1 MILNADKLEGN
12 KMIIPSY
19 RSVNIAQALA
29 SIFLIVVAILYF
41 ENHLGLEPCYLCI
54 TQRFFVICIGLIC
67 AVAALHNPAQF
78 GQRVYAALSILCAI
92 LGGYFSSK
100 QLWLQSLPEDQV
112 PACGIPVDYL
122 LDSFSLSEAIAML
135 VRGDGNCAEVQWQ
148 LLELSMPAWVLIGFI
163 GFTLLGAMQFLRK
176 A

>member
-1 MILNADKLEGN
+1 
-12 KMIIPSY
+12 MIIPSY

-78 GQRVYAALSILCAI
+78 GQRIYAALSILCAI

-148 LLELSMPAWVLIGFI
+148 LLGLSMPAWVLIGFI
-163 GFTLLGAMQFLRK
+163 GFTLLGVMQFLRK

>member
-1 MILNADKLEGN
+1 MG
-12 KMIIPSY
+12 
-19 RSVNIAQALA
+19 LA
-29 SIFLIVVAILYF
+29 IFYF

-54 TQRFFVICIGLIC
+54 TQRVFVVAIGVITLL
-67 AVAALHNPAQF
+67 AALHNPSAS
-78 GQRVYAALSILCAI
+78 GQRIYAALSVGAAAV
-92 LGGYFSSK
+92 GGYFSSK

-122 LDSFSLSEAIAML
+122 LESFSLSEAISML

-148 LLELSMPAWVLIGFI
+148 FLGLSMPAWVLVAFVGYA
-163 GFTLLGAMQFLRK
+163 LVGAVQFFRK

>member
-1 MILNADKLEGN
+1 
-12 KMIIPSY
+12 MIISSY

-148 LLELSMPAWVLIGFI
+148 LLGLSMPAWVLIGFI
-163 GFTLLGAMQFLRK
+163 GFSLLGVMQFLRK

>member
-1 MILNADKLEGN
+1 MN
-12 KMIIPSY
+12 IPSY
-19 RSVNIAQALA
+19 RSVNTVQALA
-29 SIFLIVVAILYF
+29 SFFLIAVAVLYF
-41 ENHLGLEPCYLCI
+41 ENHLGLEPCYLCV
-54 TQRFFVICIGLIC
+54 TQRFFVVCVGIVC
-67 AVAALHNPAQF
+67 AIAALHNPAQF
-78 GQRVYAALSILCAI
+78 GQRIYALLSILAAT

-148 LLELSMPAWVLIGFI
+148 LFGLSMPAWVLIGFI
-163 GFTLLGAMQFLRK
+163 GFVLLGLVQFLRK
-176 A
+176 P

>member
-1 MILNADKLEGN
+1 MT
-12 KMIIPSY
+12 IPSY
-19 RSVNIAQALA
+19 RSVNFVQALA
-29 SIFLIVVAILYF
+29 SFFLIVVAVLYF
-41 ENHLGLEPCYLCI
+41 ENHLGLEPCYLCV
-54 TQRFFVICIGLIC
+54 TQRFFVVCVGIVC
-67 AVAALHNPAQF
+67 AIAALHNPAQF
-78 GQRVYAALSILCAI
+78 GQRIYALLSILAAT

-148 LLELSMPAWVLIGFI
+148 LFGLSMPAWVLIGFI
-163 GFTLLGAMQFLRK
+163 GFVLLGLVQFLRK
-176 A
+176 P